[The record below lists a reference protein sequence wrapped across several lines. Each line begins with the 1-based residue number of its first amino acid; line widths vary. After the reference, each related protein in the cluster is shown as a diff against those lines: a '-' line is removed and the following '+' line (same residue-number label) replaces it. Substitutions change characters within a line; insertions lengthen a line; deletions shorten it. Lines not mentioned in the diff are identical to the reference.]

1 MTAGASARRSTA
13 TDLLADDA
21 AAPDV
26 EPTNSVARDAAGAP
40 TRAAEPPSARVVPL
54 PSRPPVPAAVLPA
67 PVTAPPVT
75 APPVTAPDAAASTS
89 AVVPNTT
96 ERLPAEPA
104 AEVPADRAP
113 EAAGPQAADAADAS
127 GPGRRVRRRERRGP
141 DLREQRRL
149 RTREAIVDA
158 AAELFAARGFDHVSV
173 LEIAQRAGVVEKTV
187 FNHFP
192 VKEGLVFEADP
203 PMRAALLDAV
213 RRRPAGESAAAAAGS
228 FVVAAV
234 SQLGS
239 PAAAEGVAEMARI
252 IRASRTLQAR
262 EREILGAL
270 TDTLAEQIALETRA
284 SAGELEP
291 WLAANAVLGLYSALL
306 DLARDRV
313 LAGAS
318 GPELV
323 TELRTRGRRGLA
335 LLQFGLAGYAKRP

>member
-21 AAPDV
+21 AAAPDV
-26 EPTNSVARDAAGAP
+26 EPTNTVAREPAGAP
-40 TRAAEPPSARVVPL
+40 PRGAEPPSARVVPL
-54 PSRPPVPAAVLPA
+54 PSRPPVPAAVLPT
-67 PVTAPPVT
+67 PVTAPSSPV
-75 APPVTAPDAAASTS
+75 A
-89 AVVPNTT
+89 PNTT

-104 AEVPADRAP
+104 ADVQAGRDAQAAD
-113 EAAGPQAADAADAS
+113 PQAADPADAS
-127 GPGRRVRRRERRGP
+127 GPGRRARRRERRGP

-149 RTREAIVDA
+149 RTREAIIDA

-270 TDTLAEQIALETRA
+270 TDTLAEQITLETRA

-291 WLAANAVLGLYSALL
+291 WLAANAVMGLYSALL
-306 DLARDRV
+306 ELARDRV

-323 TELRTRGRRGLA
+323 ADLRARGRRGLA